1 MTKGKLLNLS
11 PLKEKKMQKKKKT
24 FKDTVLFV
32 IFFAGMSVFAAF
44 MAILVYILRLLG
56 VH

>member
-1 MTKGKLLNLS
+1 MH
-11 PLKEKKMQKKKKT
+11 KKKKT

-32 IFFAGMSVFAAF
+32 IFFVGMSVFAAF

-56 VH
+56 VQ